1 MQTTQNYLNPYEGLK
16 QQYANNAIVNKY
28 KDDWNVFTNQGKLDV
43 YLGTLDEYGKKG
55 GTLSGLETIY
65 KPDFLSP
72 EERLVAIGNET
83 KTDKVTKVTKTK
95 TEYVLDDYGNYVL
108 DDAGQPVTR
117 DVKYETT
124 EYDYVKDMLNEIA
137 TERQTEYLKA
147 LKKENVTAEDVGK
160 TLLAIPLGA
169 IEGIVTSVN
178 DMFNIFEG
186 IALGLD
192 EAIKNKDIKTF
203 DRGFRTAFINDT
215 YISDMQSAFR
225 DVVTDPETGA
235 YVTKASRYLY
245 SGSESFGRLI
255 PSILMTKLGGSAA
268 NYLSNAARSSSGALK
283 IATQV
288 ASKGANAFAR
298 SGKVFYYTAMA
309 SGNLKES
316 LNSELCS
323 RPTFELV
330 TNAVL
335 KTTVE
340 YGVERLLDMG
350 FGSTAVDSMA
360 FGYIKSA
367 GKINGRNAVLRI
379 LKDALQEGTE
389 EVFQDFGTFL
399 VDRVYGIWAQDY
411 KSASEWNTQV
421 MSDAFIMGAL
431 MSLAGSA
438 FDVMTTKRIDTGFAQ
453 TYRSK
458 TKTHNKGDIVYDEE
472 GNVKTKK
479 LSKLVSREYITNI
492 NILTDKMYKYV
503 SDKNLTSEERTV
515 AMSGIYTTLKT
526 LTDVFGTF
534 GEERYRKAAGMLDT
548 ISAIDAN
555 SKKYEAALDRLKYDD
570 MRKKGKESIYNSQ
583 YEYTKGDTKST
594 FDTVKEEYDSL
605 KEANTEN
612 ISLRTYVAS
621 NILLNKIQ
629 LDKEVDKFI
638 QYVNNMSNVTDKT
651 KVAIKDKKDVIKK
664 SRITKIDGVVK
675 VDNKGNIDTKGV
687 KLTDAEYTKLEKLL
701 KGTGD
706 KEVIIAEDGISNV
719 KLTDESSIV
728 VKNCMANLE
737 DTEICKNFS
746 EQMVVD
752 ELLKVPHYSTMMN
765 TIVARYRSFNNI
777 LPENYSNADYYDAIT
792 RMLYDT
798 SFVVTLLEKGNM
810 FLVNFIDS
818 IYKIRD
824 KIAKDNLLSTIE
836 KNFINNGAKTVKQVL
851 INYIILQQNVNY
863 DTLSFLSKDDV
874 AYIRNNR
881 WGYDFY
887 NRVMN
892 KNYVVNYNSN
902 DYRLFVKRVD
912 GMKVAENA
920 KTDLKA
926 RFTGKNYDDRIS
938 AVNTVNNYYDKIWTT
953 KFDGVTYPK
962 LETANDFTLLSYLYS
977 VGRTLKSINN
987 PDTLSEDVKQEL
999 TQSGKDITPK
1009 TTFEYYKKQ
1018 FEEYTNNSLTL
1029 IKNGNDILAADYDNS
1044 LLENTLYETTERNI
1058 KKYNNEYNEKLV
1070 SIVPD
1075 VSNVPKLDIFDSKY
1089 DYVSDSFTITDA
1101 ITDFTILNSKTT
1113 ADIKLKYGALNSN
1126 NVYKYL
1132 NDLLMKKSNNA
1143 YGISM
1148 SNDNSQY
1155 VIVGL
1160 SYFNDIKNSDYE
1172 QKIESAIRKV
1182 VNGESVTMKVKDFV
1196 KDVDYDERI
1205 KNTNVIFAY
1214 DRNNSNKGW
1223 LDNDGN
1229 IVINVTSIST
1239 AYVVFAHEFTH
1250 LLQNYNNLQQGFSAD
1265 FLYKLYENSNK
1276 NEIVKAIIKD
1286 FEAHY
1291 KYLKRGKDGKK
1302 RPYATF
1308 DDDEKIKYI
1317 SQYIYTRAKG
1327 EADAFGYT
1335 FDDTLNLDVF
1345 TIIRNK
1351 KGEFVKVVTPW
1362 GNTYSIDG
1370 VKYKKPTVKKSE
1382 TKVESPTKTE
1392 ETVNVETPVDT
1403 KQEVKEE
1410 PIKTKKEYI
1419 RETLTKS
1426 EAKGNNLQ
1434 YIYNKLK
1441 SKGRQVILMDAR
1453 MKRLVKGLTPYMD
1466 KIDRRLA
1473 TKIREGEFY
1482 TKSDVVDYI
1491 VNQVPS
1497 TMDAT
1502 TSATIAYIN
1511 KHYYGNDNIKDGKQL
1526 DNMVTAIPQLFGLS
1540 KALLD
1545 KDIRNDAAFNTI
1557 LANSEYGD
1565 VDTILYGKF
1574 TFDKIMDIYDTL
1586 MQLPT
1591 IQKIAYK
1598 EYRDYSNN
1606 NIDEGLARN
1615 SLLNRFDGSL
1625 QSIIFVADTLKNY
1638 ADPQFSWMRKPA
1650 KISDEESMDATR
1662 SGKREGVDKETTI
1675 ADTIADTRSDIYS
1688 ELGSE
1693 FMLSSL
1699 NVSRDVKIAEVW
1711 EEVKARYLLKVS
1723 KLPNV
1728 NRNEVLYNI
1737 STDGP
1742 YYERLENM
1750 SDAELNKMYIKY
1762 GLQNDLP
1769 ISQTAAEKLAQL
1781 SKTSVKSKARYQ
1793 VASNVYRYVKQ
1804 VKSKL
1809 TGKELKAFI
1818 ERVDAVLA
1826 EKGLTSGFNKDGSY
1840 KIPRVINQDTGL
1852 EEALPIEKLI
1862 NIEMALK
1869 EAFYSLG
1876 DYTVTGSEKFKE
1888 ELEKAKK
1895 KVEREYKAELKKYKK
1910 LSERSK
1916 YVELGD
1922 MTVKTVNNTS
1932 VPQAFVKLLD
1942 ISADRYSESFV
1953 KYLADGDVV
1962 HGVNNMEVFQRNGA
1976 EVLVNMT
1983 TDDVREIIEFAK
1995 NSVAIGEDAARFTT
2009 TLMKTFTYVYTSYK
2023 NGTQFTELKSE
2034 EIKWIMDY
2042 MKNIASEGGQI
2053 LSVWSQVC
2061 EQYNP
2066 ARYALQVMNS
2076 MSGLTID
2083 EEYLEALTDAGK
2095 NYVKPIT
2102 EADGNKTE
2110 QEVIAERFAVLNK
2123 AFEDCYENAVEN
2135 FKGTKR
2141 SLFEQLWKWQRLAML
2156 SSPGTWVRNIVSNSI
2171 LSVANKATA
2180 VIGDGVWKGLNKLEG
2195 KISKKSNVDIP
2206 QRLLTDEQKALVH
2219 QAENKF
2225 RYNPRHADITSLNE
2239 NYDIVIETMNSFI
2252 EKQEGYRNSKSN
2264 RYNPD
2269 LLNQTI
2275 AMRDAITEDHAY
2287 RVAYL
2292 ESVTKAKSE
2301 KISIRRTMFGQ
2312 YKIVGTKIS
2321 NDAKTFIAN
2330 QLFTNFEVGT
2340 DEKGKP
2346 ITRNL
2351 YDLIGDA
2358 LNKYSDSRL
2367 GINNVSNVGKRF
2379 VSLIEKKIQTELFN
2393 NYSFSSKPLNE
2404 LSKLL
2409 YKCLS
2414 DDVWV
2419 KKTFT
2424 TYLGKILTEDDV
2436 NLTRGITDEVMEKI
2450 SDAYTMAAWDYMHK
2464 SNFFS
2469 KMENLLRERVGEGGF
2484 FVYKQFAPF
2493 AVAGWNWF
2501 LEGLNYTPLGLAKAV
2516 IDYAKLDKKV
2526 EKMDLRN
2533 ARGEGPSGR
2542 FASYIVKRNIGKGI
2556 IGTIGFIAGAILA
2569 GFGVAAI
2576 DEDDKKIKL
2585 RIGDVHI
2592 DISNL
2597 FGTQGILIG
2606 MVMVN
2611 AFRDDKTSGFDK
2623 FLSMVSAMLDQTFVD
2638 STFNDMYSLFEY
2650 ADTFGDAV
2658 LNSANNILLT
2668 FYPNIFKYFNRMLY
2682 QHKIKY
2688 SSGFVGTMQRDLVTM
2703 LPGIAYAFPKRV
2715 DPYTGDI
2722 QYKYLPGFWG
2732 WAIEFTNGILPIR
2745 FKTREVSDIEKEAI
2759 YNGVSKGELK
2769 GKYEDIG
2776 SFTPEQVYTLN
2787 EYYGKLNK
2795 KSLDELYGNKVTYK
2809 VLDEK
2814 TGKYVELKY
2823 SQMTAEQKKNV
2834 INRITADNA
2843 NLAKV
2848 YTYTKSGGK
2857 YYTKS
2862 ETEYNKLK
2870 ALGITNI
2877 YKSTKNISYFN

>member
-1 MQTTQNYLNPYEGLK
+1 MQKTQNFLNPYEGLK

-43 YLGTLDEYGKKG
+43 YLGTLDEYEKKG

-65 KPDFLSP
+65 KPDFLSSQ
-72 EERLVAIGNET
+72 ERLIALGNEASG
-83 KTDKVTKVTKTK
+83 DKLNKITKTK
-95 TEYVLDDYGNYVL
+95 TEYVLDDFGNYVL
-108 DDAGQPVTR
+108 DDSGQPTTR

-124 EYDYVKDMLNEIA
+124 EYDYTKNLLNEIA
-137 TERQTEYLKA
+137 TEREKEYLKT
-147 LKKENVTAEDVGK
+147 LRSENVTAKDVGK
-160 TLLAIPLGA
+160 TLSAVPLGA

-186 IALGLD
+186 VALGLD
-192 EAIKNKDIKTF
+192 DAIKAGDVKMF
-203 DRGFRTAFINDT
+203 DRGFRKAFTNDAH
-215 YISDMQSAFR
+215 IADMQSAFR

-235 YVTKASRYLY
+235 YVTKAARYLY

-268 NYLSNAARSSSGALK
+268 NYLSNAARGGSKALQ
-283 IATQV
+283 IAAQ
-288 ASKGANAFAR
+288 GANAFAK
-298 SGKVFYYTAMA
+298 SGRVFYYTAMA

-323 RPTFELV
+323 RPTFELI

-350 FGSTAVDSMA
+350 FGSTAIDSMS

-367 GKINGRNAVLRI
+367 GKINGKNAVLRI

-431 MSLAGSA
+431 MSLAGST
-438 FDVMTTKRIDTGFAQ
+438 FDVMKTERIDTNFAQ

-458 TKTHNKGDIVYDEE
+458 TKTHNKGDIVYNED
-472 GNVKTKK
+472 GTVKTKK

-492 NILTDKMYKYV
+492 NMLTDKMYKYV
-503 SDKNLTSEERTV
+503 SDKNLTTEERTN

-526 LTDVFGTF
+526 ITDVFGTF
-534 GEERYRKAAGMLDT
+534 GEERYKKAAQMLDT
-548 ISAIDAN
+548 IAAIDTNAR
-555 SKKYEAALDRLKYDD
+555 KYETALDRLNYDE

-594 FDTVKEEYDSL
+594 FDTIKEEYDSF
-605 KEANTEN
+605 KDINTEN
-612 ISLRTYVAS
+612 ISLHTYIAS
-621 NILLNKIQ
+621 NILLNKAQ
-629 LDKEVDKFI
+629 LDTEVNKFI
-638 QYVNNMSNVTDKT
+638 SYVNNISNVTDKT
-651 KVAIKDKKDVIKK
+651 KVAIKEKKDLIKK
-664 SRITKIDGVVK
+664 ARITKVEGVVK
-675 VDNKGNIDTKGV
+675 VDSKGKIDTKDV
-687 KLTDAEYTKLEKLL
+687 KLTDDDYSKLEKLL
-701 KGTGD
+701 KATGD
-706 KEVIIAEDGISNV
+706 KEVVIAKDGISNV
-719 KLTDESSIV
+719 KLTKESSIV
-728 VKNCMANLE
+728 VKNCMANLD
-737 DTEICKNFS
+737 DTEVCKNFS

-752 ELLKVPHYSTMMN
+752 ELLSVPHYRTMMN
-765 TIVARYRSFNNI
+765 TIVAKYRSFSNI
-777 LPENYSNADYYDAIT
+777 LPENYSDADYYDAVT
-792 RMLYDT
+792 HMLYDT
-798 SFVVTLLEKGNM
+798 SFVVKLLEKGNM
-810 FLVNFIDS
+810 FLVGFIDS

-824 KIAKDNLLSTIE
+824 KIAKDDLLSTIE
-836 KNFINNGAKTVKQVL
+836 KSFINNGAKNVKQVL
-851 INYIILQQNVNY
+851 INHIIMQQNVNY
-863 DTLSFLSKDDV
+863 DNLSFLSKEDV
-874 AYIRNNR
+874 NYIRNNR

-902 DYRLFVKRVD
+902 DYHLFVKRVD
-912 GMKVAENA
+912 NMSVTEDA
-920 KTDLKA
+920 KSDLKA

-938 AVNTVNNYYDKIWTT
+938 AINTVNNYYDKIWTT

-962 LETANDFTLLSYLYS
+962 LETNNDFTLLSYLYS
-977 VGRTLKSINN
+977 IGRTLKSFTN
-987 PDTLSEDVKQEL
+987 PDTLSEEAKQEL
-999 TQSGKDITPK
+999 TQTGKDVTPK

-1029 IKNGNDILAADYDNS
+1029 IKNGSDILAADYDTP
-1044 LLENTLYETTERNI
+1044 LLENTLYETTERSI
-1058 KKYNNEYNEKLV
+1058 KKYNAEYNEKLV
-1070 SIVPD
+1070 SIAPD

-1089 DYVSDSFTITDA
+1089 DYISDSFTITDA
-1101 ITDFTILNSKTT
+1101 ITDFSILNSKTT
-1113 ADIKLKYGALNSN
+1113 AEIKLKYGALNSN

-1132 NDLLMKKSNNA
+1132 NDLLMKKSNNT

-1160 SYFNDIKNSDYE
+1160 SYFNDIKNSNYE
-1172 QKIESAIRKV
+1172 QNIENAIRKV
-1182 VNGESVTMKVKDFV
+1182 TSGESVTMKVKDLI

-1205 KNTNVIFAY
+1205 KNTKVIFSY
-1214 DRNNSNKGW
+1214 DSKNTNKGW
-1223 LDNDGN
+1223 VDNDGT
-1229 IVINVTSIST
+1229 IRINVTSIST
-1239 AYVVFAHEFTH
+1239 AYVVFAHEFVH
-1250 LLQNYNNLQQGFSAD
+1250 LLQNYNNLQQGFAGD
-1265 FLYKLYENSNK
+1265 VLYRVDKDNN
-1276 NEIVKAIIKD
+1276 IVPIFGKDDITKSVIKD

-1302 RPYATF
+1302 KPYATF
-1308 DDDEKIKYI
+1308 SDAEKIKYI

-1351 KGEFVKVVTPW
+1351 KGEFVKIVTPW
-1362 GNTYSIDG
+1362 GNTYSVDG
-1370 VKYKKPTVKKSE
+1370 VKYNKPTVKKSV
-1382 TKVESPTKTE
+1382 KE
-1392 ETVNVETPVDT
+1392 ETVAETTDT
-1403 KQEVKEE
+1403 EQEVKEE
-1410 PIKTKKEYI
+1410 PITTKKDYV

-1426 EAKGNNLQ
+1426 ESKGNNLQ
-1434 YIYNKLK
+1434 YIYNRLK
-1441 SKGRQVILMDAR
+1441 AKGRQVILMDSR
-1453 MKRLVKGLTPYMD
+1453 IKTLVKGLTPYMN
-1466 KIDRRLA
+1466 KIDPYLA
-1473 TKIREGEFY
+1473 NRIREGNFY

-1491 VNQVPS
+1491 VNQIPS
-1497 TMDAT
+1497 TMDAR

-1511 KHYYGNDNIKDGKQL
+1511 KHYYKNENIKDGKQL
-1526 DNMVTAIPQLFGLS
+1526 DNMVTAIPQLFGLT
-1540 KALLD
+1540 KALLND
-1545 KDIRNDAAFNTI
+1545 KIRNDKAFNAI
-1557 LANSEYGD
+1557 LSNSKYGD

-1574 TFDKIMDIYDTL
+1574 NFDELIQIYNTL

-1591 IQKIAYK
+1591 IQTIALK
-1598 EYRDYSNN
+1598 EYSSYTDN

-1625 QSIIFVADTLKNY
+1625 QSISFVAETLRMYNDK
-1638 ADPQFSWMRKPA
+1638 DFSWMRKPA
-1650 KISDEESMDATR
+1650 KISGETSIDATK
-1662 SGKREGVDKETTI
+1662 SGKREGVDKETSI
-1675 ADTIADTRSDIYS
+1675 AETIADTRSDIYG

-1693 FMLSSL
+1693 FLLSSL
-1699 NVSRDVKIAEVW
+1699 NISRDEKISELW
-1711 EEVKARYLLKVS
+1711 EEVKARYLSKVS
-1723 KLPNV
+1723 KLSNI

-1742 YYERLENM
+1742 LYEKLENM
-1750 SDAELNKMYIKY
+1750 SDAELNKMYISY

-1769 ISQTAAEKLAQL
+1769 INQSASEKLAQL
-1781 SKTSVKSKARYQ
+1781 AKTSVKYKARHQ

-1804 VKSKL
+1804 VKAKL

-1818 ERVDAVLA
+1818 EKVDAVLA

-1840 KIPRVINQDTGL
+1840 RIPRVTNQDTGL

-1869 EAFYSLG
+1869 DAYNNLG
-1876 DYTVTGSEKFKE
+1876 EYTVTGSEKFKE
-1888 ELEKAKK
+1888 ELEKAKR

-1932 VPQAFVKLLD
+1932 VPQSFVKLLD
-1942 ISADRYSESFV
+1942 ISPDKYSESFV

-1983 TDDVREIIEFAK
+1983 TEDVREIIEFAK
-1995 NSVAIGEDAARFTT
+1995 NSVAIGEDASRFNT

-2034 EIKWIMDY
+2034 EVNWIMDY

-2066 ARYALQVMNS
+2066 VRYALQVMNS

-2083 EEYLEALTDAGK
+2083 EEYLEALTNAGK
-2095 NYVKPIT
+2095 NYIKPIT

-2110 QEVIAERFAVLNK
+2110 MEVIADRFDVLNK

-2171 LSVANKATA
+2171 LTVANKATA
-2180 VIGDGVWKGLNKLEG
+2180 FIGDNVWKGLNKLED
-2195 KISKKSNVDIP
+2195 KVSKKSNVDVP

-2219 QAENKF
+2219 QAENQYK
-2225 RYNPRHADITSLNE
+2225 YNPRLDNIDELND
-2239 NYDIVIETMNSFI
+2239 NYNRVIETMNSFI
-2252 EKQEGYRNSKSN
+2252 EKQEGYRNSKTQKR
-2264 RYNPD
+2264 RYNAD

-2275 AMRDAITEDHAY
+2275 ALKDAITEDHAY

-2292 ESVTKAKSE
+2292 ESVAKAKSE
-2301 KISIRRTMFGQ
+2301 KISLRRTMFGQ
-2312 YKIVGTKIS
+2312 YKITGTKIS
-2321 NDAKTFIAN
+2321 DDAKTFIAN

-2358 LNKYSDSRL
+2358 LNKYSDGRL
-2367 GINNVSNVGKRF
+2367 GVNNVSNVGKRF

-2393 NYSFSSKPLNE
+2393 NYSFSIKPLNE

-2436 NLTRGITDEVMEKI
+2436 NLTRGITDEIMDKI

-2464 SNFFS
+2464 ANFFS

-2484 FVYKQFAPF
+2484 FIYKQFAPF

-2501 LEGLNYTPLGLAKAV
+2501 LEGLNYTPFGLAKAI

-2533 ARGEGPSGR
+2533 MRGEGPSGR

-2556 IGTIGFIAGAILA
+2556 IGTIGFIIGAFLA
-2569 GFGVAAI
+2569 GFGVASI

-2585 RIGDVHI
+2585 RIGNVYI

-2611 AFRDDKTSGFDK
+2611 AFQNDKTSGFDK
-2623 FLSMVSAMLDQTFVD
+2623 FMSMISAMLDQTFVD

-2650 ADTFGDAV
+2650 TDTFGEAV
-2658 LNSANNILLT
+2658 LNSTNNILLT

-2682 QHKIKY
+2682 QHKVKY

-2715 DPYTGDI
+2715 DPYTGDV

-2732 WAIEFTNGILPIR
+2732 WAIEFTNGVLPIR

-2759 YNGVSKGELK
+2759 SNGVSKGELK

-2776 SFTPEQVYTLN
+2776 SFTTEQVSALN

-2795 KSLDELYGNKVTYK
+2795 KSLNELYGNSVTYR

-2814 TGKYVELKY
+2814 TGKYVDLKY
-2823 SQMTAEQKKNV
+2823 SQMTTEQKKNV

-2848 YTYTKSGGK
+2848 YIYTKSGGK

-2862 ETEYNKLK
+2862 DTEYDKLK

-2877 YKSTKNISYFN
+2877 YKSTKNVSYFN